1 MKMLPRKTA
10 MKRSRNRQQGVVLLI
25 ALTVLVAMSLA
36 GVALMRSVD
45 NTVVVAGNLAFKTAS
60 VQVADYGSQQAITWL
75 QANSA
80 GTGLHNTNLGRGYYS
95 ARPPDEPVWYDVN
108 TWQDAF
114 SLNGGVADASGNVIR
129 YVIHRMCTNA
139 DVAPDET
146 CSMYFPKSTVTEGG
160 SKATGAPAYDG
171 IPQVYYRVTTR
182 VEGPRNNVT
191 VVQTS
196 VLIAQN

>member
-1 MKMLPRKTA
+1 MGSL
-10 MKRSRNRQQGVVLLI
+10 RNRQQGVVLLI

-60 VQVADYGSQQAITWL
+60 VQVADYGSQQAVKWL
-75 QANSA
+75 QTNSV
-80 GTGLHNTNLGRGYYS
+80 GTGLQNDMLPNGYYS
-95 ARPPDEPVWYDVN
+95 ARPPDEPVWYDIN
-108 TWQDAF
+108 SWQDAF
-114 SLNGGVADASGNVIR
+114 ALNTGLPDASGNVIR
-129 YVIHRMCTNA
+129 YMIHRMCSNPGT
-139 DVAPDET
+139 APDET
-146 CSMYFPKSTVTEGG
+146 CSMYFPKSAVTEGG
-160 SKATGAPAYDG
+160 SKSTGSPLYEG
-171 IPQVYYRVTTR
+171 IPQVYYRITTR

>member
-1 MKMLPRKTA
+1 MGSL
-10 MKRSRNRQQGVVLLI
+10 RNRQQGVVLLI

-60 VQVADYGSQQAITWL
+60 VQVADYGSQQAVTWL
-75 QANSA
+75 QANSV
-80 GTGLHNTNLGRGYYS
+80 GTGLQTTNLSAGYYS
-95 ARPPDEPVWYDVN
+95 ARPPDEPNWFDVN
-108 TWQDAF
+108 SWQNAY
-114 SLNGGVADASGNVIR
+114 SLNGGVADGSGNVIR
-129 YVIHRMCTNA
+129 FVIHRMCSNP
-139 DVAPDET
+139 DVAPDES
-146 CSMYFPKSTVTEGG
+146 CSMYFPRSAVTEGG
-160 SKATGAPAYDG
+160 SKSTGSPLYEG
-171 IPQVYYRVTTR
+171 IAQIYYRVTTR